1 LARLSHLV
9 EQQDPIRFA
18 KRPPTYPE
26 IGEAAYGRAGKTMV
40 WFGMIAMTLGVCGSY
55 QVFSGKLIAA
65 LVGPTSVIGLRW
77 MTQTRCV
84 LLTTPLLFCM
94 SLVPDLG
101 ALRWTSVVGLFSVFA
116 ACVVVLVDCAVRSDV
131 VFRPVM
137 QYPMIEVETFPMFM
151 GNAAYL
157 YLIST
162 AVLPLE
168 QQMRNREDFGSALSW
183 SQVAITIANVLFALF
198 AYMAYDTVEGGVKQN
213 VVDNLSP
220 GPATSLVQAFVAVNQ
235 LFTYTLFSWPMA
247 QALERAIAENGA
259 RTGKGLAFG
268 AGLSFVGSWN
278 ESGVNRAD
286 GEMDA
291 GLATVGPRLLEREEV
306 LAVASESADLLD
318 LEAEKQTLSSGCR
331 AALRATLVA
340 STTAVA
346 IGVPQFGVLS
356 SLTGAFG
363 NNFLAFVFV
372 PVLFFTLFR
381 ADGKKIGVAKGALL
395 ATLFMFGIGM
405 LVLTTR
411 SSFEMIK

>member
-1 LARLSHLV
+1 
-9 EQQDPIRFA
+9 
-18 KRPPTYPE
+18 
-26 IGEAAYGRAGKTMV
+26 
-40 WFGMIAMTLGVCGSY
+40 
-55 QVFSGKLIAA
+55 
-65 LVGPTSVIGLRW
+65 
-77 MTQTRCV
+77 
-84 LLTTPLLFCM
+84 M

-116 ACVVVLVDCAVRSDV
+116 ACVVVLVDCAVRSD

-168 QQMRNREDFGSALSW
+168 QQMRNHLDFGSALSW

-235 LFTYTLFSWPMA
+235 LFTYTFPCRWRKPWNVQSP
-247 QALERAIAENGA
+247 
-259 RTGKGLAFG
+259 RTGHEPERTCLWCWIVLCGKL
-268 AGLSFVGSWN
+268 

-291 GLATVGPRLLEREEV
+291 GVAKVGPRLLEREEV
-306 LAVASESADLLD
+306 LAVASESADILD
-318 LEAEKQTLSSGCR
+318 LEAEKQTLSLASRCAPRHARCFHGGCHWCPTIWR
-331 AALRATLVA
+331 AVK
-340 STTAVA
+340 
-346 IGVPQFGVLS
+346 P
-356 SLTGAFG
+356 TGAFG

-381 ADGKKIGVAKGALL
+381 ADGKKIGVAKGALRD
-395 ATLFMFGIGM
+395 AVHIWYRHARF
-405 LVLTTR
+405 TTR